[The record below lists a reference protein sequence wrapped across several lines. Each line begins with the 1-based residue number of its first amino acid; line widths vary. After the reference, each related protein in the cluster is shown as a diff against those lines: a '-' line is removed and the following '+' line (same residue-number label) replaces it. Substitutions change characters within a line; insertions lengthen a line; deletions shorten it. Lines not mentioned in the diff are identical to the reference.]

1 MKFERKWL
9 AGALIVAVVAVPLAV
24 RGCRGDSAKQL
35 DLVKVQERGIHPTIL
50 APGILAYR
58 NEVNLTSELTGRVA
72 TIGIKEGDSVEKGQ
86 LLLTLDPEIYRN
98 AVVRAEAGVRQ
109 GRITIDQQRAALA
122 LRQKQFD
129 RARVLVAQRLI
140 DQGSFDQ
147 SQNDL
152 KVASLALATSQE
164 DYARAQ
170 SALQDAREQLAKT
183 DIRSPISGRIVSL
196 PIKVGETAVPSTSS
210 FVGAQLATIADTSR
224 IQAELKVDEADIA
237 RVAVGESAD
246 VYAAAF
252 PDTALKGTVEQIAL
266 APTVEGQAR
275 AYKVTVALTVPAKID
290 LRSGMSVRAE
300 IVLGKGGKE
309 PAVPVEAIVADTGD
323 ADKAGDEA
331 KQPAR
336 YVWKIEDGIA
346 HKVKVETGLSDDAWQ
361 AVGKPLKVGDT
372 VARGPSREL
381 RQLQE
386 GDRVEQRKADDKSD
400 EKSGDD
406 AKADKSG
413 DKDGGTGE

>member
-9 AGALIVAVVAVPLAV
+9 VGALIVAVVAVPLAV

-35 DLVKVQERGIHPTIL
+35 DLVKVEERGIHPTIL

-98 AVVRAEAGVRQ
+98 AVDRAEAGVRQ

-164 DYARAQ
+164 DYSRAQ

-237 RVAVGESAD
+237 RVAIGESAD

-275 AYKVTVALTVPAKID
+275 AYKVTVALTVPGNID

-300 IVLGKGGKE
+300 IVLGKGGKQA
-309 PAVPVEAIVADTGD
+309 AVPVEAIVGDGGD
-323 ADKAGDEA
+323 AAKSGGEA
-331 KQPAR
+331 KQPAQ
-336 YVWKIEDGIA
+336 YVWKIENGIA

-361 AVGKPLKVGDT
+361 AVGKPLEVGDT

-381 RQLQE
+381 RQLQD
-386 GDRVEQRKADDKSD
+386 GDRVQQRKADADKP
-400 EKSGDD
+400 GD
-406 AKADKSG
+406 DKSG
-413 DKDGGTGE
+413 DSKSE

>member
-9 AGALIVAVVAVPLAV
+9 AGALIVAVVAVPLLV

-35 DLVKVQERGIHPTIL
+35 DLAKVEERGIHPTIL

-72 TIGIKEGDSVEKGQ
+72 TIAIKEGDSVEKGE

-98 AVVRAEAGVRQ
+98 AVDRAEAGVRQ
-109 GRITIDQQRAALA
+109 GKITIDQQRAALA
-122 LRQKQFD
+122 LRQKQFE
-129 RARVLVAQRLI
+129 RSQALVAQHLI

-147 SQNDL
+147 AQNDL
-152 KVASLALATSQE
+152 KVATLALATSQE

-183 DIRSPISGRIVSL
+183 DIRSPISGRIVAL

-275 AYKVTVALTVPAKID
+275 AYKVTVALTVPEKLD

-300 IVLGKGGKE
+300 IVLGQGGKL
-309 PAVPVEAIVADTGD
+309 PAVPVEAIVQDRDGGEKAAAD
-323 ADKAGDEA
+323 A
-331 KQPAR
+331 KQPTE
-336 YVWKIEDGIA
+336 YVWKVEDGVA
-346 HKVKVETGLSDDAWQ
+346 RKVAVETGVSDDAWQ
-361 AVGKPLKVGDT
+361 AVGKPLKAGDT
-372 VARGPSREL
+372 VVRGPARL
-381 RQLQE
+381 LQQLQD
-386 GDRVEQRKADDKSD
+386 GDRVEQRKAVDEGDEAGKSGGKSD
-400 EKSGDD
+400 G
-406 AKADKSG
+406 AD
-413 DKDGGTGE
+413 E

>member
-9 AGALIVAVVAVPLAV
+9 VGALIVAVVAVPLAV

-35 DLVKVQERGIHPTIL
+35 DLVKVEERGIHPTIL

-98 AVVRAEAGVRQ
+98 AVDRAEAGVRQ

-164 DYARAQ
+164 DYSRAQ

-237 RVAVGESAD
+237 RVAIGESAD

-275 AYKVTVALTVPAKID
+275 AYKVTVALTVPGNID

-300 IVLGKGGKE
+300 IVLGKGGKQA
-309 PAVPVEAIVADTGD
+309 AVPVEAIVGDGGD
-323 ADKAGDEA
+323 AAKSGGEA
-331 KQPAR
+331 KQPAQ
-336 YVWKIEDGIA
+336 YVWKIENGIA

-372 VARGPSREL
+372 VARGPSRQL
-381 RQLQE
+381 QQLQE
-386 GDRVEQRKADDKSD
+386 GDRVQQRKADADKP
-400 EKSGDD
+400 GD
-406 AKADKSG
+406 DKSG
-413 DKDGGTGE
+413 DSKSE

>member
-9 AGALIVAVVAVPLAV
+9 VGALIVAVVAVPLLV
-24 RGCRGDSAKQL
+24 RSCRGDSTKQL

-98 AVVRAEAGVRQ
+98 AVDRAEAGVRQ

-122 LRQKQFD
+122 LRQKQFE
-129 RARVLVAQRLI
+129 RARVLVGQRLI

-147 SQNDL
+147 AQNDL

-275 AYKVTVALTVPAKID
+275 AYKVTVALTVPGKID

-309 PAVPVEAIVADTGD
+309 AAVPVEAIVGDNGD
-323 ADKAGDEA
+323 AARGGDEA
-331 KQPAR
+331 KQPAQ
-336 YVWKIEDGIA
+336 YVWKVEDGIA

-386 GDRVEQRKADDKSD
+386 GDRVQQRKAD
-400 EKSGDD
+400 
-406 AKADKSG
+406 DKSG
-413 DKDGGTGE
+413 DKDGGTVE

>member
-9 AGALIVAVVAVPLAV
+9 VGALIVAVVAVPLLV
-24 RGCRGDSAKQL
+24 RSCRGDSTKQL

-98 AVVRAEAGVRQ
+98 AVDRAEAGVRQ

-147 SQNDL
+147 AQNDL

-275 AYKVTVALTVPAKID
+275 AYKVTVALTVPGKID

-309 PAVPVEAIVADTGD
+309 AAVPVEAIVGDNGD
-323 ADKAGDEA
+323 AARGGDEA
-331 KQPAR
+331 KQPAQ
-336 YVWKIEDGIA
+336 YVWKVEDGIA

-386 GDRVEQRKADDKSD
+386 GDRVQQRKADDKS
-400 EKSGDD
+400 G
-406 AKADKSG
+406 DKSG
-413 DKDGGTGE
+413 DKDGGTVE

>member
-9 AGALIVAVVAVPLAV
+9 VGALIVAVVAVPLAV

-35 DLVKVQERGIHPTIL
+35 DLVKVEERGIHPTIL

-98 AVVRAEAGVRQ
+98 AVDRAEAGVRQ

-164 DYARAQ
+164 DYSRAQ

-237 RVAVGESAD
+237 RVAIGESAD

-275 AYKVTVALTVPAKID
+275 AYKVTVALTVPGNID

-300 IVLGKGGKE
+300 IVLGKGGKQA
-309 PAVPVEAIVADTGD
+309 AVPVEAIVGDGGD
-323 ADKAGDEA
+323 AAKSGGEA
-331 KQPAR
+331 KQPAQ

-372 VARGPSREL
+372 VARGPSRQL
-381 RQLQE
+381 QQLQE
-386 GDRVEQRKADDKSD
+386 GDRVQQRKADAGKP
-400 EKSGDD
+400 GD
-406 AKADKSG
+406 DKSG
-413 DKDGGTGE
+413 DSKSE

>member
-1 MKFERKWL
+1 
-9 AGALIVAVVAVPLAV
+9 
-24 RGCRGDSAKQL
+24 
-35 DLVKVQERGIHPTIL
+35 
-50 APGILAYR
+50 
-58 NEVNLTSELTGRVA
+58 
-72 TIGIKEGDSVEKGQ
+72 
-86 LLLTLDPEIYRN
+86 
-98 AVVRAEAGVRQ
+98 
-109 GRITIDQQRAALA
+109 
-122 LRQKQFD
+122 
-129 RARVLVAQRLI
+129 VLVAQRLI

-147 SQNDL
+147 AQNDL

-164 DYARAQ
+164 DYSRAQ

-183 DIRSPISGRIVSL
+183 NIRSPISGRIVSL

-275 AYKVTVALTVPAKID
+275 AYKVTVALTVPAKLD

-309 PAVPVEAIVADTGD
+309 PAVPVEAIVSDNGD
-323 ADKAGDEA
+323 AARAGDEA
-331 KQPAR
+331 KRPAQ
-336 YVWKIEDGIA
+336 YAWKIDDGVA
-346 HKVKVETGLSDDAWQ
+346 HKVEVETGLSDDAWQ

-372 VARGPSREL
+372 VARGPSRQL

-386 GDRVEQRKADDKSD
+386 GDRVEQRKD
-400 EKSGDD
+400 EGDGES
-406 AKADKSG
+406 AKDG
-413 DKDGGTGE
+413 DKDGGADE

>member
-9 AGALIVAVVAVPLAV
+9 VGALIVAVVAVPLAV

-35 DLVKVQERGIHPTIL
+35 DLVKVEERGIHPTIL

-98 AVVRAEAGVRQ
+98 AVDRAEAGVRQ

-164 DYARAQ
+164 DYSRAQ

-275 AYKVTVALTVPAKID
+275 AYKVTVALTVPEKID

-300 IVLGKGGKE
+300 IVLGKGGKQA
-309 PAVPVEAIVADTGD
+309 AVPVEAIVGDSGD
-323 ADKAGDEA
+323 AAKAGDEA

-336 YVWKIEDGIA
+336 YVWKVEDGIA
-346 HKVKVETGLSDDAWQ
+346 HKVKVEAGISDDAWQ

-372 VARGPSREL
+372 VARGPSRQL
-381 RQLQE
+381 QQLQE
-386 GDRVEQRKADDKSD
+386 GDRVEQRKV
-400 EKSGDD
+400 E
-406 AKADKSG
+406 ADKSG
-413 DKDGGTGE
+413 DNESGDGKSGDSKSE

>member
-9 AGALIVAVVAVPLAV
+9 VGALIVAVVAVPLAV

-35 DLVKVQERGIHPTIL
+35 DLVKVEERGIHPTIL

-98 AVVRAEAGVRQ
+98 AVDRAEAGVRQ

-164 DYARAQ
+164 DYSRAQ

-237 RVAVGESAD
+237 RVAIGESAD

-275 AYKVTVALTVPAKID
+275 AYKVTVALTVPGNID

-300 IVLGKGGKE
+300 IVLGKGGKQA
-309 PAVPVEAIVADTGD
+309 AVPVEAIVGDGGD
-323 ADKAGDEA
+323 AAKSGGEA
-331 KQPAR
+331 KQPAQ
-336 YVWKIEDGIA
+336 YVWKIEDGTA

-372 VARGPSREL
+372 VARGPSRQL
-381 RQLQE
+381 QQLQE
-386 GDRVEQRKADDKSD
+386 GDRVQQRKADAGKP
-400 EKSGDD
+400 GD
-406 AKADKSG
+406 DKSG
-413 DKDGGTGE
+413 DSKSE

>member
-1 MKFERKWL
+1 MKIERKWL

-35 DLVKVQERGIHPTIL
+35 DLAKVEERGIHPTIL

-98 AVVRAEAGVRQ
+98 AVDRAEAGVRQ

-122 LRQKQFD
+122 LRQKQFE
-129 RARVLVAQRLI
+129 RARALVAQRLI

-164 DYARAQ
+164 DYSRAQ

-252 PDTALKGTVEQIAL
+252 PDTALKGSVEQIAL

-275 AYKVTVALTVPAKID
+275 AYKVTVALTVPEKID

-300 IVLGKGGKE
+300 IVLGKGGKQA
-309 PAVPVEAIVADTGD
+309 AVPVEAIVGDNGD
-323 ADKAGDEA
+323 AGKSGDAA
-331 KQPAR
+331 KQPAQ

-372 VARGPSREL
+372 VARGPSRQL
-381 RQLQE
+381 QQLQE
-386 GDRVEQRKADDKSD
+386 GDRVEQRKADTGKSVD
-400 EKSGDD
+400 
-406 AKADKSG
+406 DKSG
-413 DKDGGTGE
+413 DSRSGDSKSE

>member
-9 AGALIVAVVAVPLAV
+9 VGALIVAVVAVPLAV

-35 DLVKVQERGIHPTIL
+35 DLVKVEERGIHPTIL

-98 AVVRAEAGVRQ
+98 AVDRAEAGVRQ

-164 DYARAQ
+164 DYSRAQ

-237 RVAVGESAD
+237 RVAIGESAD

-275 AYKVTVALTVPAKID
+275 AYKVTVALTVPGNID

-300 IVLGKGGKE
+300 IVLGKGGKQA
-309 PAVPVEAIVADTGD
+309 AVPVEAIVGDGGD
-323 ADKAGDEA
+323 AAKSGGEA
-331 KQPAR
+331 KQPAQ

-372 VARGPSREL
+372 VARGPSRQL
-381 RQLQE
+381 QQLQE
-386 GDRVEQRKADDKSD
+386 GDRVQQRKADADKP
-400 EKSGDD
+400 GD
-406 AKADKSG
+406 DKSG
-413 DKDGGTGE
+413 DSKSE